1 MNDEFRTRR
10 FFGWERLR
18 VVDSF
23 GSQAAT
29 STQKAELEKKNL
41 MEAMRESYAREK
53 ASLESEKA
61 AYAREKEEA
70 AALVS
75 IFLFPYRQCE

>member
-1 MNDEFRTRR
+1 MPTRSR
-10 FFGWERLR
+10 RIYATSWRRSLQR
-18 VVDSF
+18 ADSF

-53 ASLESEKA
+53 ASLEVRQGCV
-61 AYAREKEEA
+61 REGKGGGGCIGEYIFIS
-70 AALVS
+70 VS
-75 IFLFPYRQCE
+75 AM